1 MAAGKYNIR
10 IDQGSDFSIQLT
22 VKESGSAKNL
32 TGYSVRAQLRSSI
45 TSSSIAAT
53 FTCTITNAANGVITM
68 GLPASTTT
76 GLSAGSYV
84 YDLEVVTGS
93 AVQRL
98 IEGTATLRAEVT
110 R

>member
-1 MAAGKYNIR
+1 
-10 IDQGSDFSIQLT
+10 
-22 VKESGSAKNL
+22 
-32 TGYSVRAQLRSSI
+32 
-45 TSSSIAAT
+45 
-53 FTCTITNAANGVITM
+53 M

>member
-22 VKESGSAKNL
+22 VKESGSAKNI
-32 TGYSVRAQLRSSI
+32 TGYSARAQLRSSI
-45 TSSSIAAT
+45 TSSSITAT
-53 FTCTITNAANGVITM
+53 FTCTITNAANGILTM
-68 GLPASTTT
+68 ALPAATTT
-76 GLSAGSYV
+76 NITPGNYV
-84 YDLEVVTGS
+84 YDLEIVTGS

-98 IEGTATLRAEVT
+98 IEGTATVRAEVT

>member
-32 TGYSVRAQLRSSI
+32 TGYSARAQLRTSI
-45 TSSSIAAT
+45 TSSSVAAT
-53 FTCTITNAANGVITM
+53 FTCTITNAANGIMTM
-68 GLPASTTT
+68 ALPASTTT
-76 GLSAGSYV
+76 SLTAGNYV
-84 YDLEVVTGS
+84 YDLEIVTGS

-98 IEGTATLRAEVT
+98 IEGTATVRAEVT